1 MMMAGVFGTFPGLT
15 FVFAHFGGVLPF
27 LKDRFD
33 TVYTMLR
40 LRNIV
45 KDLGKAPSEILK
57 NIYCDTSAAKS
68 KSILKMALD
77 MFGPEH
83 LFWGSDYPANKDIR
97 GALSVVNEL
106 DITAGQKELI
116 LGKNLEKIIGLDL
129 AV

>member
-1 MMMAGVFGTFPGLT
+1 MVFSGINLCLCPFWRGP
-15 FVFAHFGGVLPF
+15 AF

-97 GALSVVNEL
+97 GALNVVSEL
-106 DITAGQKELI
+106 DIAEGQKELI
-116 LGKNLEKIIGLDL
+116 LGKNMEKIIGPD
-129 AV
+129 VII